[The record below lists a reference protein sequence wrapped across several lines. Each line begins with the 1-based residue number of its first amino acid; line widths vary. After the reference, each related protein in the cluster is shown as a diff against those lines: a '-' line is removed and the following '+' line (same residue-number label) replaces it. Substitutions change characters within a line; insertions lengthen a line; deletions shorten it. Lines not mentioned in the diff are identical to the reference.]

1 MQLKICLIHWPN
13 NIVTN
18 IVSVWL
24 LGSGQPKNKSA
35 VSVYMEGRGKRGGGR
50 ASMIPSSGS
59 KEILDNELLRQIW
72 DLLL

>member
-1 MQLKICLIHWPN
+1 M
-13 NIVTN
+13 
-18 IVSVWL
+18 WL